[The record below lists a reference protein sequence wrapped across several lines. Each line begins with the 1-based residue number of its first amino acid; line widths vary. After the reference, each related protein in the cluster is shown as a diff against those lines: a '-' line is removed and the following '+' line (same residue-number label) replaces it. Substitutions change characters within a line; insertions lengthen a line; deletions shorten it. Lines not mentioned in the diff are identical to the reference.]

1 VVEDR
6 PGPGEAPARR
16 GGMRHPGTDHP
27 DALATS
33 IAASWP
39 TISPVLLDL
48 DLLACWHR
56 PSRSHHGS
64 QAGCPRLGWDSETLT
79 GVLLATVPDPAI
91 GPRRQTQ
98 PRPPA
103 ANDTM
108 AVGGQPDPFSRHHSV
123 PQGDTSTQ
131 AKIPARGGKLAGT
144 YQGRPGPCPLRG
156 AVTVQRPS
164 RAPHLHPQGWPPAMS
179 HLSAIEG

>member
-131 AKIPARGGKLAGT
+131 TKIPPAVANSLVPTKVDPDPALSAEQSRSKGPLVLPIFILRGGR
-144 YQGRPGPCPLRG
+144 RP
-156 AVTVQRPS
+156 
-164 RAPHLHPQGWPPAMS
+164 
-179 HLSAIEG
+179 